1 MFRVRAEPEAVIVQ
15 DVDGLIV
22 KVQGECCVCQQTLTL
37 QQAGAP
43 QTVQK
48 MNRMRVG
55 ELALANVILQ
65 SDGEQPFEVMQLRAI
80 TADEMMHEKLH
91 KFQASEYQKFATG
104 SVKMDITTTP
114 SKDVQNLLSTPRQ
127 AKRLKIQNTDDIKES
142 MLKVSHSDIQ

>member
-1 MFRVRAEPEAVIVQ
+1 
-15 DVDGLIV
+15 
-22 KVQGECCVCQQTLTL
+22 
-37 QQAGAP
+37 
-43 QTVQK
+43 

-65 SDGEQPFEVMQLRAI
+65 SDGGQPCEVMQLRAI

-114 SKDVQNLLSTPRQ
+114 PKDVHNLLSTPRQ
-127 AKRLKIQNTDDIKES
+127 AKRLKIRHTADITDPVR
-142 MLKVSHSDIQ
+142 KVPH

>member
-1 MFRVRAEPEAVIVQ
+1 MFRVRADPEQHIMQ

-22 KVQGECCVCQQTLTL
+22 KVQAECCVCNETVTL

-65 SDGEQPFEVMQLRAI
+65 SDGKQPFEVMQLRPI
-80 TADEMMHEKLH
+80 IADEMMHEKLH
-91 KFQASEYQKFATG
+91 KFQALEYQKFATG
-104 SVKMDITTTP
+104 SVKLDITTSP
-114 SKDVQNLLSTPRQ
+114 SKDVHNLLSTPRK
-127 AKRLKIQNTDDIKES
+127 AKRLKIEHTADIG
-142 MLKVSHSDIQ
+142 DPI

>member
-1 MFRVRAEPEAVIVQ
+1 MFRVRAEPEPFIVQ

-22 KVQGECCVCQQTLTL
+22 KIQAECCVCKHKVTL

-43 QTVQK
+43 QTVQT

-55 ELALANVILQ
+55 ELVFANVILQ
-65 SDGEQPFEVMQLRAI
+65 SDGRQPFEVMQLQAI

-114 SKDVQNLLSTPRQ
+114 SKDVHNVLSTPRQ
-127 AKRLKIQNTDDIKES
+127 TKRLKIQNTNEIADP
-142 MLKVSHSDIQ
+142 M